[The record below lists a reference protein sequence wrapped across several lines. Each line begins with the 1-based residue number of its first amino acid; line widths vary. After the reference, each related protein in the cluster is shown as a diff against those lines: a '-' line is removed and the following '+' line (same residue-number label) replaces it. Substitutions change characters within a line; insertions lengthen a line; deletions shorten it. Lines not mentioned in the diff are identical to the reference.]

1 MQSTPLQTFL
11 KLEPFEK
18 RCAESAKIIAKYPD
32 RIPVICVRAPFSTLP
47 DMERKKFLVPGTM
60 LCYEFKYTIVTNIA
74 KQREADGSNPE
85 EQVIYLLVDNK
96 VAKTGAPMADIYEA
110 YKSEDGFL
118 YMTYT
123 SENTL
128 GAP

>member
-1 MQSTPLQTFL
+1 MQSSPPLQ
-11 KLEPFEK
+11 LEPFEK
-18 RCAESAKIIAKYPD
+18 RCAEANKILAKYPD
-32 RIPVICVRAPFSTLP
+32 RIPVICVRAPSSTLP
-47 DMERKKFLVPGTM
+47 EIDRKKFLVPCNM
-60 LCYEFKYTIVTNIA
+60 LCYEFKYTIVTNIQKA
-74 KQREADGSNPE
+74 REQAGSQPA
-85 EQVIYLLVDNK
+85 EQVIYLLIDNK

-128 GAP
+128 GL